1 MALWEGLTRGLP
13 KSSPYPPTPPPP
25 PPLYTLLMQTAISL
39 LLGCQCWFCR
49 DQRPRQ
55 DECVQVSQF
64 ETYRSGIRVELG
76 ASTLVFLIQK

>member
-13 KSSPYPPTPPPP
+13 KSSPYPPPPPPP

-64 ETYRSGIRVELG
+64 ET
-76 ASTLVFLIQK
+76 